1 MNRHDLVCVLAFA
14 FIVPLD
20 AAAQAEV
27 GPGGRVQ
34 VDMLVPAA
42 DTDEWSP
49 DIGSSRTRAAAL
61 EEIRKYVQHEASRR
75 LPAGETLAVTLTRFE
90 CAGQEEPGLGPKF
103 SSVRIVRDLFPP
115 RIDLRF
121 ELSDARG
128 AVRREGERQLRD
140 LNFLLNARVHPDD
153 PLRYEKALIDDWLDR
168 EFPRVR

>member
-1 MNRHDLVCVLAFA
+1 MNRHDLVRIFAFA
-14 FIVPLD
+14 YLVSIAGMVW
-20 AAAQAEV
+20 AEA

-34 VDMLVPAA
+34 VDILVPAA

-49 DIGSSRTRAAAL
+49 DIGSVRTRAAAL

-75 LPAGETLAVTLTRFE
+75 LPADETLAVTLTRFE
-90 CAGQEEPGLGPKF
+90 RAGQEEPGLGPKF

-121 ELSDARG
+121 ALSDARS

-140 LNFLLNARVHPDD
+140 LNFLLNARVNPDD
-153 PLRYEKALIDDWLDR
+153 PLRYEKALIADWLDR
-168 EFPRVR
+168 EFPHAR